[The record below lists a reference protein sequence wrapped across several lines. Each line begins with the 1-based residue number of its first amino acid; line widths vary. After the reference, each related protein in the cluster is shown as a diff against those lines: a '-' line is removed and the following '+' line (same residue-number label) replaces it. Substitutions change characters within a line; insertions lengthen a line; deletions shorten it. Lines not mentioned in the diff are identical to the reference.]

1 MAISFGTLN
10 QILPILVNSKLP
22 VLLRGRHGIGKSQ
35 VVFQLGE
42 QLNLPVIDRRASQMT
57 EGDLLGLPKQS
68 SGDVTEWCPPKW
80 FHTAC
85 TEPVILFLDEVDRAT
100 LEVRQGIFELC
111 DSRKLAGNTLH
122 PDTLVFACVNGGGD
136 HGDQYQVGEMDPAE
150 LDRWTVFDV
159 KPTVED
165 WLNWADGRVN
175 SVIWDFINDN
185 HSHLEHNDDYE
196 PNKKYPSRRSWARL
210 SDALALS
217 DFSDPVKMRELR
229 SSGALHHIA
238 SGFIGFEG
246 ATALCDYLDNY
257 KKIVTVEDIL
267 NGKVELT
274 KDFKINDHNALIER
288 FKQARLFDEELPQ
301 DQLRNIAQYFL
312 VLPSELAMHFFQN
325 VISKGE
331 NNTSIARN
339 IAKLYTIDID
349 GTSVRDYVVQ
359 ILSGEG

>member
-1 MAISFGTLN
+1 MAISFQTLN
-10 QILPILVNSKLP
+10 QILPILTTSKLP
-22 VLLRGRHGIGKSQ
+22 VLIRGRHGIGKSQ
-35 VVFQLGE
+35 IVFQLGE
-42 QLNLPVIDRRASQMT
+42 QLGLPVVDRRASQMT

-80 FHTAC
+80 FKQAC

-111 DSRKLAGNTLH
+111 DSRKLAGNVLH

-196 PNKKYPSRRSWARL
+196 PNKVYPSRRSWVRL
-210 SDALALS
+210 SDTLELS
-217 DFSDPVKMRELR
+217 QVSDPTKMKELR
-229 SSGALHHIA
+229 SGGALHHIA

-246 ATALCDYLDNY
+246 ATALIDYLDNY

-267 NGKVELT
+267 AGKINLV

-288 FKQARLFDEELPQ
+288 FKQARLFDSEL
-301 DQLRNIAQYFL
+301 DRKELKNIARYFL
-312 VLPSELAMHFFQN
+312 ELPSELAMHFFQN

-331 NNTSIARN
+331 NNQAIARN
-339 IAKLYTIDID
+339 IATLYGLDID
-349 GTSVRDYVVQ
+349 GTSVRDYVVK

>member
-1 MAISFGTLN
+1 MTTMSLTKSTHLVALGLDFRMLWHCLTLSLHDA
-10 QILPILVNSKLP
+10 LPI
-22 VLLRGRHGIGKSQ
+22 
-35 VVFQLGE
+35 F
-42 QLNLPVIDRRASQMT
+42 
-57 EGDLLGLPKQS
+57 
-68 SGDVTEWCPPKW
+68 
-80 FHTAC
+80 
-85 TEPVILFLDEVDRAT
+85 
-100 LEVRQGIFELC
+100 
-111 DSRKLAGNTLH
+111 
-122 PDTLVFACVNGGGD
+122 
-136 HGDQYQVGEMDPAE
+136 
-150 LDRWTVFDV
+150 
-159 KPTVED
+159 
-165 WLNWADGRVN
+165 
-175 SVIWDFINDN
+175 
-185 HSHLEHNDDYE
+185 
-196 PNKKYPSRRSWARL
+196 
-210 SDALALS
+210 
-217 DFSDPVKMRELR
+217 
-229 SSGALHHIA
+229 A

-331 NNTSIARN
+331 NNTAIAKN
-339 IAKLYTIDID
+339 IATLYTLDID